1 MQGVFGI
8 LPFDLRGV
16 FDLRRPTTGLQALFF
31 NRIAVRMNKPLF
43 YSLEIL
49 LHEKLEKAENVLD
62 VGTGP
67 GHFPII
73 LAQAFPHLR
82 IVGVDLSPDMISE
95 AKKNVEKAGVKNAEI
110 KEADV
115 LELPFDSESFDVVTS
130 NFSIKHWQD
139 REKGLSEILRV
150 LKKDGVAWIVEIEKN
165 AKPSK
170 FDELF
175 SVVSP
180 ELKIILLPMLKYFV
194 TKNGVSSEELNAC
207 LKNLRANA
215 KGMFRTATHLPI
227 VYAVLKKK

>member
-1 MQGVFGI
+1 MQGLLFRRTD
-8 LPFDLRGV
+8 FRWV
-16 FDLRRPTTGLQALFF
+16 FDLRRPTTGLQAIFF

-49 LHEKLEKAENVLD
+49 LHDKLDRAKTLLD

-73 LAQAFPHLR
+73 VAQAFPHLR

-95 AKKNVEKAGVKNAEI
+95 AKKNVEKAGVKNVEI

-150 LKKDGVAWIVEIEKN
+150 LKKGGIAWIVEIEKN
-165 AKPSK
+165 ARPSK

-194 TKNGVSSEELNAC
+194 TKNGVSAEELNTC
-207 LKNLRANA
+207 LRKLKTAGG
-215 KGMFRTATHLPI
+215 KFRTATHLPI
-227 VYAVLKKK
+227 VYAILKKK